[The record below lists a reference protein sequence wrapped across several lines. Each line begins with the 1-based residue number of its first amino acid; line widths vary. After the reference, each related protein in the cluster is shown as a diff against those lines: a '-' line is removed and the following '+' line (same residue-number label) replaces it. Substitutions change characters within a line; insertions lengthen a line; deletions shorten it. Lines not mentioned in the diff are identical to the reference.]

1 MSPSCQDLKTSINLF
16 SPIKDFLQSNFG
28 IRFYRNSLPRGVSL
42 FDDINRINKSEICEI
57 WDIGAHKGETTL
69 EFSKV
74 YKSATIRSFEP
85 VSENFAILNDNCS
98 HLKNQYSHK
107 IALGNSEKEVLVHL
121 QKASVNHS
129 LRDDLNSPIHE
140 GSHSEKVSQKTIDS
154 LLSKFSCKGIDLLK
168 IDVEGYEKSVIEG
181 AKGSLKDKR
190 INFIFIETGL
200 DHRFNS
206 ISSLSEL
213 LSPMGY
219 LPYGFYDQNP
229 HWTGTQNLWYW
240 NTLFV
245 RADFL

>member
-1 MSPSCQDLKTSINLF
+1 MLN
-16 SPIKDFLQSNFG
+16 NFG

-42 FDDINRINKSEICEI
+42 FNDINRINKSEIWEI
-57 WDIGAHKGETTL
+57 WDVGAHKGETTL
-69 EFSKV
+69 EFSKI

-85 VSENFAILNDNCS
+85 VSKNFDHLIKNCS
-98 HLKNQYSHK
+98 HLKNQISHK
-107 IALGNSEKEVLVHL
+107 FALGNSEKEVLVHL
-121 QKASVNHS
+121 QNASVNHS
-129 LRDDLNSPIHE
+129 LREDLNNPNFE
-140 GSHSEKVSQKTIDS
+140 NTQSERVNQKTIDN
-154 LLSKFSCKGIDLLK
+154 LLRKFPCKRIDLLK
-168 IDVEGYEKSVIEG
+168 IDVEGYEKHVIQG
-181 AKGSLKDKR
+181 ANDSLKDKK

-206 ISSLSEL
+206 ISSLSEI
-213 LSPMGY
+213 LSSVGY